1 MPVRLEKRPS
11 PHSGR
16 DNDGACRDLAALG
29 DPDTGGCPAGTT
41 AVPQLRITVGYRVPA
56 GDSYAIDTFPD
67 QLSKPVADHFDFEDV
82 MPPDLMRQVVECING
97 GRTC

>member
-1 MPVRLEKRPS
+1 MADYPS
-11 PHSGR
+11 CW
-16 DNDGACRDLAALG
+16 DGAPATGPGYREHVVFG

-56 GDSYAIDTFPD
+56 GRSYAIDTFPN
-67 QLSKPVADHFDFEDV
+67 QLRAPVADHFDFENV
-82 MPPDLMRQVVECING
+82 MPESLMSRVVDCVNS